1 MRIFK
6 NLFGNMLL
14 GTILGA
20 GFMLKS
26 SNVYESQDVED
37 CVRNKYVVT
46 CVNKVEYRGKV
57 VLDLPHLDT
66 AQDPGAVYGDYKEE
80 EISRS
85 ITLKV
90 KSILEENGIEVIMTR
105 GEYEPLS
112 ISERRNRV
120 NGFGDFDYYISLHCN
135 SCGTENTGTGVEGY
149 SKNAWSLT
157 DRILKGLCSEFNYT
171 NRGIYATPFYNKNIN
186 NDNTLIEM
194 GFINN
199 KYDRDNLVN
208 HQDRYAKVIADAI
221 ITQLDIDK
229 IK

>member
-6 NLFGNMLL
+6 NLFGNTLL
-14 GTILGA
+14 GTILGT
-20 GFMLKS
+20 GLMLKS
-26 SNVYESQDVED
+26 SIMCGSQDVED
-37 CVRNKYVVT
+37 CASNGYVVT
-46 CVNKVEYRGKV
+46 CVNKIEYRGKV

-66 AQDPGAVYGDYKEE
+66 AQDPGAVYGNYKEE

-90 KSILEENGIEVIMTR
+90 KKILEENGVEVIMSR

-112 ISERRNRV
+112 LSERRKRV
-120 NGFGDFDYYISLHCN
+120 NSFGDFNYYISLHCN
-135 SCGTENTGTGVEGY
+135 SCRTENTGTGVEGY

-157 DRILKGLCSEFNYT
+157 NRILNGLCSEFNYS

-186 NDNTLIEM
+186 NDNTLIEL
-194 GFINN
+194 GFLNN

-208 HQDRYAKVIADAI
+208 HQDRYARVVADAI
-221 ITQLDIDK
+221 ISQLDIDR

>member
-1 MRIFK
+1 MRIFN
-6 NLFGNMLL
+6 NLLGNTLL
-14 GTILGA
+14 GTMLGA
-20 GFMLKS
+20 GLMLKS
-26 SNVYESQDVED
+26 SIACGTQDTED
-37 CVRNKYVVT
+37 CASNKYVVT
-46 CVNKVEYRGKV
+46 CMNKVEYRGKV

-66 AQDPGAVYGDYKEE
+66 AQDPGAVYGNYKEE

-90 KSILEENGIEVIMTR
+90 KRILEENGVEVIMSR

-112 ISERRNRV
+112 ISERRKRV

-135 SCGTENTGTGVEGY
+135 SCKTENTGTGVEGY

-208 HQDRYAKVIADAI
+208 HQDRYAEVIADAI
-221 ITQLDIDK
+221 ITQLDIDRVK
-229 IK
+229 

>member
-6 NLFGNMLL
+6 NLFGNTLL
-14 GTILGA
+14 GTILGT
-20 GFMLKS
+20 GLMLKS
-26 SNVYESQDVED
+26 SIMCGSQDVED
-37 CVRNKYVVT
+37 CASNGYVVT
-46 CVNKVEYRGKV
+46 CMNKVEYRGKV

-66 AQDPGAVYGDYKEE
+66 VQDPGAVYGNYKEE

-90 KSILEENGIEVIMTR
+90 KKILEENGVEVIMSR

-112 ISERRNRV
+112 LSERRKRV
-120 NGFGDFDYYISLHCN
+120 NSFGDFNYYISLHCN
-135 SCGTENTGTGVEGY
+135 SCRTENTGTGVEGY

-157 DRILKGLCSEFNYT
+157 NRILNGLCSEFNYS

-186 NDNTLIEM
+186 NDNTLIEL
-194 GFINN
+194 GFLNN

-208 HQDRYAKVIADAI
+208 HQDSYARVVADAI
-221 ITQLDIDK
+221 LSQLDIDR

>member
-6 NLFGNMLL
+6 NLFGNTLL
-14 GTILGA
+14 GTILGT
-20 GFMLKS
+20 GLMLKS
-26 SNVYESQDVED
+26 SIMCGSQDVED
-37 CVRNKYVVT
+37 CASNGYVVT

-66 AQDPGAVYGDYKEE
+66 AQDPGAVYGNYKEE

-90 KSILEENGIEVIMTR
+90 KKILEENGVEVIMSR

-112 ISERRNRV
+112 LSERRKRV
-120 NGFGDFDYYISLHCN
+120 NSFGDFNYYISLHCN
-135 SCGTENTGTGVEGY
+135 SCRTENTGTGVEGY

-157 DRILKGLCSEFNYT
+157 NRILNGLCSEFNYS

-186 NDNTLIEM
+186 NDNTLIEL
-194 GFINN
+194 GFLNN
-199 KYDRDNLVN
+199 KHDRDNLVN
-208 HQDRYAKVIADAI
+208 HQDRYARVVADAI
-221 ITQLDIDK
+221 ISQLDIDR

>member
-6 NLFGNMLL
+6 NLFGNTLL
-14 GTILGA
+14 GTILGT
-20 GFMLKS
+20 GLMLKS
-26 SNVYESQDVED
+26 SIMCGSQDVED
-37 CVRNKYVVT
+37 CASNGYVVT

-66 AQDPGAVYGDYKEE
+66 AQDPGAVYGNYKEE

-90 KSILEENGIEVIMTR
+90 KKILEENGVEVIMSR

-112 ISERRNRV
+112 ISERRKRV
-120 NGFGDFDYYISLHCN
+120 NSFGDFNYYISLHCN
-135 SCGTENTGTGVEGY
+135 SCRTENTGTGVEGY

-157 DRILKGLCSEFNYT
+157 NRILNGLCSEFNYS

-186 NDNTLIEM
+186 NDNTLIEL
-194 GFINN
+194 GFLNN

-208 HQDRYAKVIADAI
+208 HQDRYARVVADAI
-221 ITQLDIDK
+221 LSQLDIDR